1 MHHLLWD
8 VGSAL
13 LRNSAPDNQLPCLVL
28 PGAILWNM
36 LHNIALFAKH
46 QRLLDNKVLSCLYSC
61 QSEYFTPLQRVNS
74 YFGSSDNND
83 LHQGC
88 WKWSHGGL
96 WSLIWIV
103 GSNCVIKHTAKLK
116 KGSVSQ
122 YGVLI
127 LLVWCVGLLVCGVV
141 CGSGHCAVIRPL
153 VVVVVVLGG
162 EVGLKTYKQDKFN
175 CAQKI

>member
-1 MHHLLWD
+1 MFLVWLTVHHLLWD

-46 QRLLDNKVLSCLYSC
+46 QRQLDNKVLSCLYSC

-103 GSNCVIKHTAKLK
+103 GSNCVIKHTAKLR
-116 KGSVSQ
+116 KGKCVTLWCTSVICRLVS
-122 YGVLI
+122 
-127 LLVWCVGLLVCGVV
+127 VWCV
-141 CGSGHCAVIRPL
+141 CGSGHCAVIR
-153 VVVVVVLGG
+153 GHW
-162 EVGLKTYKQDKFN
+162 KW
-175 CAQKI
+175 